1 LRHFG
6 RPGPLLSICALELAL
21 AVTIVSC
28 APPSRPVAVSRIA
41 SCGLTGA
48 DRRWLSGAIE
58 QWNFTSARS
67 LRLTPEPLPL
77 IVLFDLSCVY
87 RVRVT
92 GDSAFSVDTASYE
105 GQVPLPNGRGLQ
117 PLGIGLT
124 APAAGDSS
132 FFVALAL
139 RSVWRADPRYGGRS
153 EDWNG
158 YMTGAFVH
166 EMTHVRTLGA
176 VLPRLRA
183 LQRQIRSDSLEDDL
197 IQSRFAGDT
206 AFANSVARERALLF
220 RVAQTT
226 NARDRML
233 LTRAALELIRARRA
247 RYFVNDL
254 SLWGELEQH
263 FLDLEGVAQWAQF
276 AQARNGPYRY
286 MPLKDA
292 LDRFRSGEQYW
303 SQDEGLAIFLALDAM
318 VPDWQRMIF
327 SADPPT
333 SLDLLTRAVSQGAS
347 PGTRGSDS

>member
-1 LRHFG
+1 
-6 RPGPLLSICALELAL
+6 
-21 AVTIVSC
+21 
-28 APPSRPVAVSRIA
+28 
-41 SCGLTGA
+41 
-48 DRRWLSGAIE
+48 
-58 QWNFTSARS
+58 
-67 LRLTPEPLPL
+67 
-77 IVLFDLSCVY
+77 
-87 RVRVT
+87 
-92 GDSAFSVDTASYE
+92 
-105 GQVPLPNGRGLQ
+105 VPLPSGRSLQ

-166 EMTHVRTLGA
+166 EMTHVRMLGA

-183 LQRQIRSDSLEDDL
+183 LQRQIQSDSLEDDL
-197 IQSRFAGDT
+197 VQSRFAGDT
-206 AFANSVARERALLF
+206 SFANSVARERVLLF

-226 NARDRML
+226 NLRDRLL
-233 LTRAALELIRARRA
+233 LTRAALDLIRSRRA

-254 SLWGELEQH
+254 ALWGELEQH

-276 AQARNGPYRY
+276 AQARSGPYRY

-318 VPDWQRMIF
+318 VPGWQRMIF

-333 SLDLLTRAVSQGAS
+333 SLELLTRAVGQAQESNRGGA
-347 PGTRGSDS
+347 GS